1 MNVAYLIP
9 LLLLGA
15 AGSLQYF
22 LGTKKNRWLGHRMS
36 QQSEKLLKP
45 KDTEYINIGGAIGY
59 HFKYKLRDPW
69 SSAKGSYTFIPR
81 LSLLY
86 VPFTYMMGNRD
97 RFVMNIFTDK
107 KLIGEGH
114 IIEKNH
120 LKHAKIDG
128 EWSMSKEEV
137 ARGGKTFVLLW
148 RQEAILS
155 TLKRTFETFPEPES
169 LTHFCCF
176 DDNKTFFIYLK
187 PFKGE
192 IENNLKHFLSVCPEY
207 FKR

>member
-1 MNVAYLIP
+1 
-9 LLLLGA
+9 
-15 AGSLQYF
+15 
-22 LGTKKNRWLGHRMS
+22 
-36 QQSEKLLKP
+36 
-45 KDTEYINIGGAIGY
+45 
-59 HFKYKLRDPW
+59 
-69 SSAKGSYTFIPR
+69 
-81 LSLLY
+81 
-86 VPFTYMMGNRD
+86 
-97 RFVMNIFTDK
+97 MNIFTDK
-107 KLIGEGH
+107 KLISEGH

-207 FKR
+207 FKQ